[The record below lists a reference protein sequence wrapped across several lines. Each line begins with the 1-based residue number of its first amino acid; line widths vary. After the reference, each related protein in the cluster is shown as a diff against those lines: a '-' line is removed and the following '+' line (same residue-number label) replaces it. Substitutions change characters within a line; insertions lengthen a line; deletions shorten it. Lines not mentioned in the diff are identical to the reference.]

1 MRIVSVAVSLFFV
14 LLAILLFELMFE
26 RHNRASSFL
35 QITSQGASITKS
47 ESETINNR
55 VSKNSASTVKLVE
68 RDIESILGDIL
79 HSLPAEVLKVVLR
92 GEKAKLTQ
100 KNQASSATDL
110 KPSNHTKR
118 SGH

>member
-1 MRIVSVAVSLFFV
+1 MRIVSLAVSLFFV

-26 RHNRASSFL
+26 RHNRASSFM

-55 VSKNSASTVKLVE
+55 LSKNSASTVKLVE

-79 HSLPAEVLKVVLR
+79 HSLPTKVIEAVHR
-92 GEKAKLTQ
+92 SEGAKLAQ
-100 KNQASSATDL
+100 KNQVNSL
-110 KPSNHTKR
+110 KDAEHQDRPKH
-118 SGH
+118 

>member
-1 MRIVSVAVSLFFV
+1 MRVVKVGVWLLFV
-14 LLAILLFELMFE
+14 LMTAYFVGLWFEQ
-26 RHNRASSFL
+26 HNEASSVM
-35 QITSQGASITKS
+35 QINYQNSIVEQS
-47 ESETINNR
+47 ESQTINNR
-55 VSKNSASTVKLVE
+55 SEKNTATIRTLVE